1 MPSTRALPAP
11 PIESSI
17 WRAALLAAGV
27 AAVLFLVSGLAVALL
42 PWSGQPHVF
51 PAFTG
56 HRWVEGWAQW
66 DSGWYYRIARDGYS
80 YVDGQQST
88 VVFFPVYPLLM
99 RAAGGVV
106 GSDYLAGI
114 LVTAAAGVASAALFF
129 TWVRDRLSPPAAR
142 AALLL
147 FVLYPYAFF
156 LFGAVYADAVFILAV
171 IGAFVLLDHDHPW
184 LAGLVGAVATAGRPM
199 GAVLVVGLAV
209 RAWERRRSASVVG
222 AGGAG
227 IPGGEV
233 TSGSWATDVGGATA
247 GEATSRCDT
256 ATGGGAPAGEASSR
270 RDTGAGGDATTGEGT
285 SRRDTGAGGDATGG
299 GPSRR
304 DRGAGWRWRDAGVL
318 LSAAGIG
325 AFCLYLWARFGDP
338 LAFLTG
344 QKAWGQQAGPHTWLK
359 VQFFHDVTDVSS
371 PLSWLTYVAHP
382 VLTVVGLALVPRVF
396 RRFGRGYG
404 MYVLLLIGLSA
415 LSTKNFFG
423 MSRYLLAAF
432 PCFAVAGELV
442 ADRPG
447 VRRATTAASGVGLV
461 LLTAAFSRG
470 YYLS

>member
-1 MPSTRALPAP
+1 MQSTRAGVAP
-11 PIESSI
+11 PIEASA
-17 WRAALLAAGV
+17 WRAAWRAAALAAGV

-42 PWSGQPHVF
+42 PWSGQPHVV

-80 YVDGQQST
+80 YVKGQQST

-99 RAAGGVV
+99 RVTGGAV
-106 GSDYLAGI
+106 GSTYLAGI
-114 LVTAAAGVASAALFF
+114 LVTAAAGVAAAALFF
-129 TWVRDRLSPPAAR
+129 TWLRDRVGPAAAK
-142 AALLL
+142 AALAL

-171 IGAFVLLDHDHPW
+171 IGAFVLLERDHPW
-184 LAGLVGAVATAGRPM
+184 LAGLVGAAATACRPM

-209 RAWERRRSASVVG
+209 RAWERDREMSS
-222 AGGAG
+222 
-227 IPGGEV
+227 
-233 TSGSWATDVGGATA
+233 
-247 GEATSRCDT
+247 
-256 ATGGGAPAGEASSR
+256 PA
-270 RDTGAGGDATTGEGT
+270 EGT
-285 SRRDTGAGGDATGG
+285 PPPGPAARRT
-299 GPSRR
+299 P
-304 DRGAGWRWRDAGVL
+304 RWHRAGVL
-318 LSAAGIG
+318 VSAGGLA
-325 AFCLYLWARFGDP
+325 AFSLYLWARFGDP

-344 QKAWGQQAGPHTWLK
+344 QEAWDQQAGLHTWLK
-359 VQFFHDVTDVSS
+359 VQFFKDVTDFSS
-371 PLSWLTYVAHP
+371 PLSWLTFVAHP
-382 VLTVVGLALVPRVF
+382 VFTFAGLALVPRVF

-404 MYVLLLIGLSA
+404 VYVLLLIGLSA

-442 ADRPG
+442 ADRPR
-447 VRRATTAASGVGLV
+447 VRHAATAASGLGLV

>member
-1 MPSTRALPAP
+1 MQSTRALPAR
-11 PIESSI
+11 PIESSA
-17 WRAALLAAGV
+17 WRAAALAGAV

-42 PWSGQPHVF
+42 PWSGQPRVF
-51 PAFTG
+51 PPFTG

-80 YVDGQQST
+80 YAEGQQSS

-99 RAAGGVV
+99 RMTGWAV
-106 GSDYLAGI
+106 GSAYLAGI

-129 TWVRDRLSPPAAR
+129 TWARERLSPGAAK
-142 AALLL
+142 ASLLL

-171 IGAFVLLDHDHPW
+171 IGAFVVLERDHPW
-184 LAGLVGAVATAGRPM
+184 LAGLVGAVATAARPM

-209 RAWERRRSASVVG
+209 RAWERRRAE
-222 AGGAG
+222 AGD
-227 IPGGEV
+227 GG
-233 TSGSWATDVGGATA
+233 
-247 GEATSRCDT
+247 R
-256 ATGGGAPAGEASSR
+256 PR
-270 RDTGAGGDATTGEGT
+270 L
-285 SRRDTGAGGDATGG
+285 
-299 GPSRR
+299 
-304 DRGAGWRWRDAGVL
+304 RWHDAGVL
-318 LSAAGIG
+318 LSGAGVAAF
-325 AFCLYLWARFGDP
+325 ALYLGARFGDP

-344 QKAWGQQAGPHTWLK
+344 QEAWDQQAGPRTWLK
-359 VQFFHDVTDVSS
+359 VQFFEDVTDVSS
-371 PLSWLTYVAHP
+371 PFSWLTFVAHP
-382 VLTVVGLALVPRVF
+382 VLTFTGLALVPRVF

-404 MYVLLLIGLSA
+404 IYVLLLIGLSA

-442 ADRPG
+442 ADRPR
-447 VRRATTAASGVGLV
+447 VRRVATAASGAALV

>member
-1 MPSTRALPAP
+1 MTAGGPVLASGDWPPGDHQESMPSTRALPAP

-222 AGGAG
+222 TGGAG

-233 TSGSWATDVGGATA
+233 TP
-247 GEATSRCDT
+247 GEGTSRRDT
-256 ATGGGAPAGEASSR
+256 ATGGGVTAGEA
-270 RDTGAGGDATTGEGT
+270 T

-299 GPSRR
+299 GDASGGGPTRR

-318 LSAAGIG
+318 VSAAGIG

-382 VLTVVGLALVPRVF
+382 VLTV
-396 RRFGRGYG
+396 
-404 MYVLLLIGLSA
+404 
-415 LSTKNFFG
+415 
-423 MSRYLLAAF
+423 
-432 PCFAVAGELV
+432 
-442 ADRPG
+442 
-447 VRRATTAASGVGLV
+447 
-461 LLTAAFSRG
+461 
-470 YYLS
+470 

>member
-1 MPSTRALPAP
+1 
-11 PIESSI
+11 
-17 WRAALLAAGV
+17 
-27 AAVLFLVSGLAVALL
+27 
-42 PWSGQPHVF
+42 
-51 PAFTG
+51 
-56 HRWVEGWAQW
+56 
-66 DSGWYYRIARDGYS
+66 
-80 YVDGQQST
+80 
-88 VVFFPVYPLLM
+88 
-99 RAAGGVV
+99 
-106 GSDYLAGI
+106 
-114 LVTAAAGVASAALFF
+114 
-129 TWVRDRLSPPAAR
+129 
-142 AALLL
+142 
-147 FVLYPYAFF
+147 
-156 LFGAVYADAVFILAV
+156 
-171 IGAFVLLDHDHPW
+171 
-184 LAGLVGAVATAGRPM
+184 
-199 GAVLVVGLAV
+199 
-209 RAWERRRSASVVG
+209 
-222 AGGAG
+222 
-227 IPGGEV
+227 
-233 TSGSWATDVGGATA
+233 
-247 GEATSRCDT
+247 
-256 ATGGGAPAGEASSR
+256 
-270 RDTGAGGDATTGEGT
+270 
-285 SRRDTGAGGDATGG
+285 
-299 GPSRR
+299 
-304 DRGAGWRWRDAGVL
+304 VL

-447 VRRATTAASGVGLV
+447 VRRAATAASGVGLV

>member
-1 MPSTRALPAP
+1 MQSTRALRTGGSAP
-11 PIESSI
+11 PIESSA
-17 WRAALLAAGV
+17 WSAALLAAGV
-27 AAVLFLVSGLAVALL
+27 AAVLFLVSGLAVAFL

-66 DSGWYYRIARDGYS
+66 DSGWYFRIARDGYS
-80 YVDGQQST
+80 YVEGQQST

-99 RAAGGVV
+99 RATGAAV
-106 GSDYLAGI
+106 GSAYLAGV
-114 LVTAAAGVASAALFF
+114 LVTAAAGVASATLFF

-171 IGAFVLLDHDHPW
+171 IGAFVLLEKDHPW

-209 RAWERRRSASVVG
+209 RAWDRQR
-222 AGGAG
+222 
-227 IPGGEV
+227 
-233 TSGSWATDVGGATA
+233 
-247 GEATSRCDT
+247 EATVERDASEPAPT
-256 ATGGGAPAGEASSR
+256 ATPTR
-270 RDTGAGGDATTGEGT
+270 
-285 SRRDTGAGGDATGG
+285 
-299 GPSRR
+299 P
-304 DRGAGWRWRDAGVL
+304 WWQVAGVL
-318 LSAAGIG
+318 VSAGG
-325 AFCLYLWARFGDP
+325 LVAFSLYLWARFDDP

-344 QKAWGQQAGPHTWLK
+344 QEAWDQQAGLRTWLK
-359 VQFFHDVTDVSS
+359 VQFFEDVTNVSS
-371 PLSWLTYVAHP
+371 PLSWLTFVAHP
-382 VLTVVGLALVPRVF
+382 ILTFAGLALVPRVF

-404 MYVLLLIGLSA
+404 IYVLLLIGLSA

-442 ADRPG
+442 ADRPRL
-447 VRRATTAASGVGLV
+447 RRAATVASGVGLV
-461 LLTAAFSRG
+461 VLTAAFSRG